1 MIDLTVKPKSIQ
13 YGYKASGRKHERRSL
28 VPWSRQNFL
37 NTIAKEPPIKEK
49 NEQVE
54 LPQN

>member
-1 MIDLTVKPKSIQ
+1 MIALTVKPKSIQ

-49 NEQVE
+49 NE
-54 LPQN
+54 